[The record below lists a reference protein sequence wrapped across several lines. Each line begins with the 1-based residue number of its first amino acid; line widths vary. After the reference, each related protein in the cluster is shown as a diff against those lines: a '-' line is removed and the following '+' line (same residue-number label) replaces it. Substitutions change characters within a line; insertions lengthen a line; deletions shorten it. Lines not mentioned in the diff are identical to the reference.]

1 MAAVA
6 VRKREGYLAVA
17 SSAPLALH
25 YLGHPHDVLPFCR
38 DEYLWMADL
47 ALEPP
52 CVYPVGVFNVV
63 NEVALCG
70 YYDVKVQRGHLFIFG
85 VKRPSGLYHVLFYY
99 LRPVN
104 EPVFIMGKP

>member
-1 MAAVA
+1 MATVA

-70 YYDVKVQRGHLFIFG
+70 YYDVKVQGGASLHLWGQATIWALSCSFLLSA
-85 VKRPSGLYHVLFYY
+85 PSQ
-99 LRPVN
+99 
-104 EPVFIMGKP
+104 